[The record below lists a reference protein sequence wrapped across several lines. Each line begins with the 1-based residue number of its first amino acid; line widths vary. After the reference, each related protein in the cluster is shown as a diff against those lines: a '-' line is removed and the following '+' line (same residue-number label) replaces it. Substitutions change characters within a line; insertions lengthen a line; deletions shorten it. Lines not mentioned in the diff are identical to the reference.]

1 MDTTKLLKALGKIK
15 DARAKL
21 SAEFETAD
29 KELASKQDKIE
40 QALLEVV
47 KGTNLDSITATI
59 DNIKYTASR
68 IIKERVWPADWDAF
82 RAFEQEYPEWDFR
95 ERRVHQKNFND
106 FIKQHPEATPPVNVD
121 RKYAITL
128 RRTKQ

>member
-15 DARAKL
+15 DARTKL

-29 KELASKQDKIE
+29 KELAGKQDKIE
-40 QALLEVV
+40 QALLAMV
-47 KGTNLDSITATI
+47 KDTNLDSVTATI

-68 IIKERVWPADWDAF
+68 VIKERVWPADWDAF
-82 RAFEQEYPEWDFR
+82 REFERSNPEWDFR
-95 ERRVHQKNFND
+95 ELRVHQKNFND

-121 RKYAITL
+121 RKYAISL